1 MSDRRR
7 AREAKA
13 LAIVKAVRPDPS
25 PRAQPLRHTELNGD
39 TPEPTGFIY
48 FLYCAGRIKIGY
60 ATEVADRMAQIA
72 THCPFPIRLL
82 LTIRGKIEDEK
93 RFHERFASERVNRE
107 WFRLSLLGPI
117 DQFLFRTLCA
127 AGDVILA
134 NAQFDA
140 RRELASALADIIDQT
155 GGDEDLADVEAA
167 IWPPECPTSSSA
179 RPK

>member
-82 LTIRGKIEDEK
+82 LTIFGAKSKTRSGFTSGL
-93 RFHERFASERVNRE
+93 RPSASTESGSASRC
-107 WFRLSLLGPI
+107 LG
-117 DQFLFRTLCA
+117 R
-127 AGDVILA
+127 
-134 NAQFDA
+134 
-140 RRELASALADIIDQT
+140 
-155 GGDEDLADVEAA
+155 
-167 IWPPECPTSSSA
+167 
-179 RPK
+179 